1 MKFDGTMLQGP
12 RPRFRTISRVAI
24 VGAGFSGTLLAIN
37 LLEQEDVEVLLIE
50 RDRRRMGAGVAYSS
64 FDAGHLL
71 NVRAGNMSAFPDRP
85 GHFCDW
91 LAARGLGCDLS
102 RNGAFVSR
110 ATYGQYLRETLAQA
124 MEKYGRRL
132 QLIDDE
138 VLDIEERGGKVTLGL
153 VNGGLVEADKAVLA
167 IGNLPPH
174 DHPAIAGAGLTPWR
188 YVGDPWASPLA
199 EGLRKNQ
206 TVLVVGTGLTAIDVI
221 LRLASNGFDGRIVAM
236 SRRGLR
242 PHRHVDGLA
251 PAAPVL
257 AKPAPELSDLVRWAR
272 EEAKAGDWRLAVD
285 SIRPITQLMWA
296 SADADK
302 RARFLR
308 HLRPF
313 WDIHRHRLAPAVA
326 DRIDGLI
333 RSRQLVFRAGKI
345 EQVVGEDDAVAV
357 HWRPRGEARSQ
368 RLDVARIVNC
378 TGPQGD
384 LLRASDPLVRRLLKQ
399 GLIRPDALRLG
410 LDIDRD
416 GHVMNRDG
424 RPAEHILAIGPMTRG
439 DLWEVV
445 AVPDIRTQVGAL
457 ARRLVNAHWTGG
469 EGL

>member
-12 RPRFRTISRVAI
+12 RPRFRTATRVAI

-64 FDAGHLL
+64 FDQTHLL

-91 LAARGLGCDLS
+91 LAARGLGCEK
-102 RNGAFVSR
+102 AFVSR
-110 ATYGQYLRETLAQA
+110 ATYGNYLRETLAAA

-138 VLDIEERGGKVTLGL
+138 VLDIEERYGKVTLGL
-153 VNGGLVEADKAVLA
+153 VNGGLVEADKVALA

-188 YVGDPWASPLA
+188 YIGDPWASPLA
-199 EGLRKNQ
+199 EGLRGHQ

-221 LRLASNGFDGRIVAM
+221 LRLASNGFGGRIVAM

-242 PHRHVDGLA
+242 PHRHIDGLA
-251 PAAPVL
+251 PVRPVL
-257 AKPAPELSDLVRWAR
+257 ARPAPELSDLVRWGREAAR
-272 EEAKAGDWRLAVD
+272 RADWRLAVD
-285 SIRPITQLMWA
+285 SIRPITQMMWA

-313 WDIHRHRLAPAVA
+313 WDIHRHRLAPEVA
-326 DRIDGLI
+326 DRIDALI
-333 RSRQLVFRAGKI
+333 ARRQLVFRAGKI
-345 EQVVGEDDAVAV
+345 DDVVSEPDSVAV
-357 HWRPRGEARSQ
+357 HWRSRGEDRTR
-368 RLDVARIVNC
+368 RLDVARIINC

-384 LLRASDPLVRRLLKQ
+384 LLRATDPLVRRLLKQ
-399 GLIRPDALRLG
+399 GVIRPDALRLG

-416 GHVMNRDG
+416 GHVMNREG
-424 RPAEHILAIGPMTRG
+424 RASDHILAIGPMTRG

-445 AVPDIRTQVGAL
+445 AVPDIRNQVSAL

>member
-1 MKFDGTMLQGP
+1 VKFDGTMLLGP
-12 RPRFRTISRVAI
+12 RPRFRTATRVAI

-37 LLEQEDVEVLLIE
+37 LLEQDDVEVLLIE

-64 FDAGHLL
+64 PDADHLL
-71 NVRAGNMSAFPDRP
+71 NVRAGNMSAFADRP

-91 LAARGLGCDLS
+91 LAARGLGCDK
-102 RNGAFVSR
+102 AFVSR
-110 ATYGQYLRETLAQA
+110 ATYGQYLRETLGLA

-138 VLDIEERGGKVTLGL
+138 VLDIAEHGGKVTLGL
-153 VNGGLVEADKAVLA
+153 VNGGLIEADKVALA

-174 DHPAIAGAGLTPWR
+174 DHPAIARGGLTPLH
-188 YVGDPWASPLA
+188 YVGDPWTGPLG
-199 EGLRKNQ
+199 EGLKPDQ
-206 TVLVVGTGLTAIDVI
+206 TVLVVGTGLTAVDVV
-221 LRLASNGFDGRIVAM
+221 LRLVSSGFEGRIVAM

-251 PAAPVL
+251 PVRPVL

-272 EEAKAGDWRLAVD
+272 TAAGQGDWRLTVD
-285 SIRPITQLMWA
+285 SIRPITQMMWA

-313 WDIHRHRLAPAVA
+313 WDVHRHRLAPAVA
-326 DRIDGLI
+326 DRIDALI
-333 RSRQLVFRAGKI
+333 AERRLVFRAGKI
-345 EQVVGEDDAVAV
+345 EEVAAGLDGVAV
-357 HWRPRGEARSQ
+357 HWRPRGEDRRQ

-384 LLRASDPLVRRLLKQ
+384 LLRATDPLVRRLLKQ
-399 GLIRPDALRLG
+399 GFIRPDALRLG

-416 GHVMNRDG
+416 GHVVGRDG

-445 AVPDIRTQVGAL
+445 AVPDIRNQVSAL

>member
-12 RPRFRTISRVAI
+12 RPRFRTATRVAI

-37 LLEQEDVEVLLIE
+37 LLEQDDVEVLLIE
-50 RDRRRMGAGVAYSS
+50 RDRQRMGAGVAYSS
-64 FDAGHLL
+64 PDADHLL

-85 GHFCDW
+85 NHFCDW
-91 LAARGLGCDLS
+91 LAARGLGCDK
-102 RNGAFVSR
+102 AFVSR
-110 ATYGQYLRETLAQA
+110 ATYGRYLRETLAQA

-132 QLIDDE
+132 QLVDDE
-138 VLDIEERGGKVTLGL
+138 VLDIAEHGGKVTLGL
-153 VNGGLVEADKAVLA
+153 VNGGLIEADKVALA

-174 DHPAIAGAGLTPWR
+174 DHPAIARTGLAPLH
-188 YVGDPWASPLA
+188 YVGDPWAGPLT
-199 EGLRKNQ
+199 EGLEPDA
-206 TVLVVGTGLTAIDVI
+206 TVLVVGTGLTAVDVV
-221 LRLASNGFDGRIVAM
+221 LRLASSGFAGRIVAM

-251 PAAPVL
+251 PVRPIL
-257 AKPAPELSDLVRWAR
+257 AKPAPELSELVRWAR
-272 EEAKAGDWRLAVD
+272 TGAAQDDWRLTVD
-285 SIRPITQLMWA
+285 SIRPITQMMWA
-296 SADADK
+296 SADAEK
-302 RARFLR
+302 RERFLR

-313 WDIHRHRLAPAVA
+313 WDVHRHRLAPPVA
-326 DRIDGLI
+326 DRIDALI
-333 RSRQLVFRAGKI
+333 AERRLVFRAGKI
-345 EQVVGEDDAVAV
+345 EEVTGGIDSVAV
-357 HWRPRGEARSQ
+357 HWRPRGEDRRQ

-384 LLRASDPLVRRLLKQ
+384 LLRATDPLVRRLLKQ

-416 GHVMNRDG
+416 GHVVGRDG
-424 RPAEHILAIGPMTRG
+424 RACEHILAIGPMTRG

-445 AVPDIRTQVGAL
+445 AVPDIRTQVSAL

>member
-1 MKFDGTMLQGP
+1 MKIDTIMLQGP
-12 RPRFRTISRVAI
+12 RPHIRTATRVAI

-37 LLEQEDVEVLLIE
+37 LLEQDDVEVLLIE

-64 FDAGHLL
+64 FDSGHLL
-71 NVRAGNMSAFPDRP
+71 NVRAGNMSAFADRP
-85 GHFCDW
+85 DHFCDW
-91 LAARGLGCDLS
+91 LAANGLG
-102 RNGAFVSR
+102 RENAFVSR
-110 ATYGQYLRETLAQA
+110 GTYGRYLRETLAAA

-132 QLIDDE
+132 QLVDDE
-138 VLDIEERGGKVTLGL
+138 VLDIEERAGRVTLGL
-153 VNGGLVEADKAVLA
+153 VNGGLIEADKAVLA

-174 DHPAIAGAGLTPWR
+174 DHPAIAAARLTPWR

-199 EGLRKNQ
+199 EGLRKHQ

-221 LRLASNGFDGRIVAM
+221 LRLASNGFDGKIVAM

-242 PHRHVDGLA
+242 PHRHAEGL
-251 PAAPVL
+251 PRPQPVL
-257 AKPAPELSDLVRWAR
+257 AKPAPELSDLVAWAR
-272 EEAKAGDWRLAVD
+272 GEAKARDWRLGVD
-285 SIRPITQLMWA
+285 AIRPITQMMWA
-296 SADADK
+296 SADAEK

-313 WDIHRHRLAPAVA
+313 WDVHRHRLAPEVA

-345 EQVVGEDDAVAV
+345 GEVVSEAESVAV
-357 HWRPRGEARSQ
+357 HWRPRGETRTE
-368 RLDVARIVNC
+368 RLDVARIINC

-384 LLRASDPLVRRLLKQ
+384 LLRASDSLVRRLLKQ
-399 GLIRPDALRLG
+399 GRIRPDALRLG

-416 GHVMNRDG
+416 GYVVG
-424 RPAEHILAIGPMTRG
+424 QGGKPAGHILAIGPMTRG

-445 AVPDIRTQVGAL
+445 AVPDIRGQVSAL